1 MNTRRKI
8 IVMAAALLLVFGLVA
23 ALISQPASVQ
33 VAGGWCGQSCAD
45 SVAPTPLAV
54 AGGWCGQSCA
64 DMPAQMPTPTPKQ

>member
-1 MNTRRKI
+1 MNTRHKI

-23 ALISQPASVQ
+23 AFSQPAAVQ
-33 VAGGWCGQSCAD
+33 VAGGWCGQSCTD

-64 DMPAQMPTPTPKQ
+64 DMPVQMPTPTPKQ